1 MKDWTKCL
9 EKNTGRTLFDINH
22 SKIFFDPLPRVMK
35 LNTGRNKW
43 ALTKLTSFCT
53 AKKTINEMKRQP
65 SEWEKIFANKATHK
79 GFISKILQWLIQ
91 LNIKKTNNPIEKRAE
106 DLNRYFSKEDI
117 EMA

>member
-1 MKDWTKCL
+1 MEMK
-9 EKNTGRTLFDINH
+9 TG
-22 SKIFFDPLPRVMK
+22 V
-35 LNTGRNKW
+35 NKW
-43 ALTKLTSFCT
+43 DLIKLKRFYT
-53 AKKTINEMKRQP
+53 ANKTINKTKRQS